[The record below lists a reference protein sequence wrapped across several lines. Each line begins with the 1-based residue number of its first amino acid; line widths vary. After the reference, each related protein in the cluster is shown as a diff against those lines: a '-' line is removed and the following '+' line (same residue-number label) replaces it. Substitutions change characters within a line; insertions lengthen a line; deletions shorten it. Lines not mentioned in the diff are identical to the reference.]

1 MNGEGEVI
9 SSERFQTINLSDVR
23 EAMIGSESK
32 VNTETTTTDKV
43 YKAMLVGLV
52 ALNVADAVTTSIGLR
67 LGATT
72 EALPM
77 KYLFNQ
83 MNPEMVLLTVK
94 TIFLGAVVLS
104 SEAWRGVNRM
114 AAEQGD
120 TDRAGWVNVPL
131 ALANCAFLGM
141 VINNAYL
148 ISKGL

>member
-1 MNGEGEVI
+1 MSGEGGAI
-9 SSERFQTINLSDVR
+9 SSEHFQTINLSDVR
-23 EAMIGSESK
+23 EAYSRSESK
-32 VNTETTTTDKV
+32 ANTETATTDKV

-52 ALNVADAVTTSIGLR
+52 ALNIADAVTTSIGLR
-67 LGATT
+67 LGGTT

-83 MNPEMVLLTVK
+83 MSPEMVLLTVK

-104 SEAWRGVNRM
+104 SEAWRTVNKI
-114 AAEQGD
+114 AVEQGD